1 MKKILAL
8 LLCLSLLIG
17 VFPPPLS
24 YGATYTIT
32 ASEYPKFSELSVTE
46 KNKLEQLKLSGVPL
60 KTSNNK
66 NPMYISIKVLVKY
79 NIAVYNYNSQCLKS
93 LGFEDQSDNGEFRY
107 LGYDFNSNK
116 VTNDLRYNDGSTAIV
131 NANTLKFKNWIK
143 INAEALSW
151 KPTSPETQKFMV
163 NKEFVSDDGT
173 ETPNPDMLSLRDI
186 LARKVTGSDQ
196 ALLPYIQMQSQS
208 TLASKGSAKM
218 IHAKTSGVFY
228 NTFIFPRIE
237 KKFPPVVTTAI
248 YSDLAC
254 TKPISQIEFLPEQNE
269 LTIYVKVNTNVSM
282 TSIALGGQE
291 AKYIASVTNR
301 LDKLESNKRTL
312 TNLSDPKNMASVYPC
327 KLLRSN
333 YTTVF
338 KNLSF
343 TGKAVVTPTY
353 DVINIVKPPDSTA
366 TIKVKAL
373 PLIPNGLSPEFRIFH
388 LTKDETDQSIQTN
401 ETSISKD
408 YVFDLKDITTVPK
421 DNSIKGH
428 NWFVFNNTTQKKDY
442 VGWTKDFSFTL
453 KPSTVADYVKEVD
466 NQKEIQFEEVVVD
479 KFEKTYTVNHTVAL
493 TLKDVPP
500 PPPKPED
507 KPILPK
513 AYVYPPKMLRAGQKT
528 MISGEGTSANSTISN
543 YEFEYDLNFKEI
555 QSISDTEKEGSFLA
569 YDTTDTTGLT
579 VTDALG
585 KTASATD
592 QTIVNHP
599 IDPYMKTNGIYKI
612 NRTIELD
619 STESTGT
626 TFYPIDKVTWIIKP
640 MDGQNVENIKLHDG
654 GSAVVGGK
662 TVVGAKPKVDFKQ
675 LGRYA
680 VWMDVHSTCT
690 FLGQEW
696 RTASKQVYGIIT
708 IAPDE
713 PPVAKLSV
721 PTKTIRDFNTL
732 QKSYFD
738 VWDES
743 YSPDGDNI
751 GKRKYFVRFDSD
763 NDKSTADETWSMIY
777 EGIEGHI
784 VFDSPNVGNYEF
796 RVEVEEA
803 NESVFSPF
811 WNPFTDTL
819 RANSDKQPLVEKMT
833 EIINVAPITAISV
846 ERKKLDLSLVTD
858 YEGADLSAIRTE
870 IDLLT
875 KDLFEV
881 GVDVNVQIFT
891 DKLRNGT
898 AKMPIYRYSRY
909 AHVNYTCEYT
919 HNSLIQN
926 QTQRMDDLQLWE
938 TRTQVETEYL
948 PTYGYIPATYKTT
961 TFNKPDPANGVTEN
975 SGQTIAIEA
984 PSDPYLKSAAR
995 EVAELFAFSS
1005 PYNITV
1011 EKRQN
1016 VREMSVSIDS
1026 SFKKEEIVGYQD
1038 VDLYTMNLDLL
1049 RNKISYR
1056 EGADKQMV
1064 FVMKTGNSLT
1074 TLNQDFVDYIKQN
1087 AVTVNAISG
1096 FDMTSQYG
1104 GLAVSDAEMIY
1115 IQGEGEG
1122 GRPVESYNEANWL
1135 EKFKQNAQPKGI
1147 AIKFED
1153 GKSYTTANMDTPQYP
1168 VVLNGYTF
1176 RNNQNELRYYNY
1188 WRNYYGSGESYDL
1201 SPNYGTIGFNNA
1213 TEFKID
1219 AETQLYNTANNFETK
1234 TVTAGDEDGTYTTTI
1249 PATRFSM
1256 TKVNFLSG
1264 IEDSNYGNMRVEY
1277 FIRYGNLYK
1286 FSGDRD
1292 LSWTA
1297 SMSEATLVAK
1307 NVEALYVA
1315 PSIISESGP
1324 FAIFYYKDLNKT
1336 QIIYQTSTARW
1347 NSRTQYFE
1355 DDNTINMRWYDG
1367 RISNFS
1373 IHSGGQT
1380 QQSTPY
1386 YNRSLYAPSNIQ
1398 IKFNSGKTIRTSTSG
1413 YVVSGESRS
1422 RSREIIEL
1430 PNDWSYLPIT
1440 TNKRRYIGST
1450 FDGYNGYFLGY
1461 EDSSDSA
1468 NNYYLSSLGDIYRFD
1483 GRTSF
1488 QVTQG
1493 MNIKKVTVY
1502 AEDGGQGTT
1511 LKSIVLTHEG
1521 KIYSINLKSG
1531 VVQTPQSVTN
1541 LIKDPRTLS
1550 KPVVNAT
1557 SMRKLLNQSS
1567 GNKISGT
1574 FAEFSTALKTSYD
1587 GLKYQTREI
1596 KLLDETIDVKSVYSD
1611 YEGDP
1616 LYESAIAIS
1625 HNQNALENPIG
1636 TDAFD
1641 GKNVPNWNGKLTKTG
1656 LYKLIPRVR
1665 DNPNDDDRFADY
1677 RLWNK
1682 DNMTTEVLVH
1692 RKPIAS
1698 MRISTTNAAPYSL
1711 TAKDSNSYDLDH
1723 QSQPTRGIVEVEW
1736 GLKKVFDD
1744 AWQITRGTLGTTM
1757 SGAMETGET
1766 YIVSYRV
1773 KDVEGQWSDPVT
1785 EQVVAGMN
1793 LLMDAKLEP
1802 ENPTQSLTKFQTG
1815 NNVKFTNLWSSYAL
1829 AHRLEIQMF
1838 NEGVPILNKVTLRKE
1853 WGNVKTEAYPERDWH
1868 DVLFAIPKGLADKT
1882 YQFIVTAYDDI
1893 NASIKKYKTFQIST
1907 VSNTAPTITFAKFEP
1922 TTLYEADMAKVQV
1935 KVSDPDGDRLKVQ
1948 IYISYDGK
1956 PEKILET
1963 HENVISGTLLDLSPF
1978 EIPNAKSIKLRGV
1991 VIDPYLAE
1999 GQAET
2004 VKPIQ
2009 SFGIENVKI
2018 TGAWQHWRG
2027 QKNAFGQWM
2036 SNEPNRF
2043 LSYEK
2048 IHIVVESRGNP
2059 DQVKL
2064 RLEAPLEAMRYTDPK
2079 GNLYDYKEEL
2089 GYEVSFP
2096 INFMPS
2102 DVNKFNLDY
2111 ILPFANSSIDWTD
2124 QRKRPPYKLYVTL
2137 IKDGRTR
2144 IITIGD
2150 DAGESNIDLTGNI
2163 FDLIYN
2169 QPAKKKR

>member
-8 LLCLSLLIG
+8 LLCLSMLISI
-17 VFPPPLS
+17 FPSPIS

-32 ASEYPKFSELSVTE
+32 ASEYPKFSALSVTE
-46 KNKLEQLKLSGVPL
+46 KNALQKIKNENVIL
-60 KTSNNK
+60 KTTNTK
-66 NPMYISIKVLVKY
+66 DPMYVCAKVLVKY
-79 NIAVYNYNSQCLKS
+79 NIVVYNYNNQCTTS
-93 LGFEDQSDNGEFRY
+93 IGFEDGDSNGEFRY
-107 LGYDFNSNK
+107 LGYDLMGKKVSN
-116 VTNDLRYNDGSTAIV
+116 DFRLNDGDTGQI
-131 NANTLKFKNWIK
+131 NPNTLKNRNWIK
-143 INAEALSW
+143 IDKKLDTW
-151 KPTSPETQKFMV
+151 KSTIPETQQYMV
-163 NKEFVSDDGT
+163 NHAFVSDDGT
-173 ETPNPDMLSLRDI
+173 NTENPDGVTL
-186 LARKVTGSDQ
+186 RKVLSNKETGSD
-196 ALLPYIQMQSQS
+196 ATLLPYIQMQSQA
-208 TLASKGSAKM
+208 TLASRGSAKM
-218 IHAKTSGVFY
+218 IHSRPGGNYY

-237 KKFPPVVTTAI
+237 KTYTPILTTSI
-248 YSDLAC
+248 FSDSAC
-254 TKPISQIEFLPEQNE
+254 TKKITQIEFLPEQTE
-269 LTIYVKVNTNVSM
+269 LTIYVKVNTDASM
-282 TSIALGGQE
+282 NKLAQGGQE
-291 AKYIASVTNR
+291 AKYIASVTNS
-301 LDKLESNKRTL
+301 LDKVTASERIL
-312 TNLSDPKNMASVYPC
+312 TNLSNSSNMASVYPC
-327 KLLRSN
+327 KLLRQN

-338 KNLSF
+338 KPLNF
-343 TGKAVVTPTY
+343 IGKASVKATY
-353 DVINIVKPPDSTA
+353 DVINILKPPNSTA
-366 TIKVKAL
+366 TIEIKAL
-373 PLIPNGLSPEFRIFH
+373 PPIPNGLKAEFRIFH
-388 LTKDETDQSIQTN
+388 LTKDETDQSVQTN

-428 NWFVFNNTTQKKDY
+428 NWFLFNNTTQKNDF
-442 VGWTKDFSFTL
+442 VGGGKDFSFTL
-453 KPSTVADYVKEVD
+453 KPSAVADYVKEID
-466 NQKEIQFEEVVVD
+466 NKKEILFEEVVVD
-479 KFEKTYTVNHTVAL
+479 KFDKTYTVTHTVAL
-493 TLKDVPP
+493 TLKDSPI

-528 MISGEGTSANSTISN
+528 IISGEGTSANSTISN

-599 IDPYMKTNGIYKI
+599 IDAYMKTNGIYKI

-626 TFYPIDKVTWIIKP
+626 TFYPIDKVTWVITP
-640 MDGQNVENIKLHDG
+640 MDGQNVENIKLHDV
-654 GSAVVGGK
+654 GSTVIGGK

-763 NDKSTADETWSMIY
+763 NDKSTADEVWSMIY
-777 EGIEGHI
+777 EGIEDHI

-819 RANSDKQPLVEKMT
+819 RSNSDKQPLAEKMT

-858 YEGADLSAIRTE
+858 YEGTDLSALRTE

-891 DKLRNGT
+891 DKISKGRVKAPVYSYTRYLR
-898 AKMPIYRYSRY
+898 
-909 AHVNYTCEYT
+909 VNYTSDYNINNNTGTKVFSEL
-919 HNSLIQN
+919 SP
-926 QTQRMDDLQLWE
+926 WE
-938 TRTQVETEYL
+938 TRYQLETAYL
-948 PTYGYIPATYKTT
+948 PGYNASPVGITMGYYNSDNPSYGII
-961 TFNKPDPANGVTEN
+961 DNGLELDL
-975 SGQTIAIEA
+975 SA
-984 PSDPYLKSAAR
+984 PSDPSKKNGKKRITETRVVPTSG
-995 EVAELFAFSS
+995 
-1005 PYNITV
+1005 TV
-1011 EKRQN
+1011 EYFRN
-1016 VREMSVSIDS
+1016 IRDINATIDGTFTKGEINS
-1026 SFKKEEIVGYQD
+1026 YSDLELYCMDLEKVKATASF
-1038 VDLYTMNLDLL
+1038 
-1049 RNKISYR
+1049 R
-1056 EGADKQMV
+1056 EGSDRQML
-1064 FVMKTGNSLT
+1064 FIMKTGDSLT
-1074 TLNQDFVDYIKQN
+1074 TLSQGFADFIKQKS
-1087 AVTVNAISG
+1087 VTVTAISG
-1096 FDMTSQYG
+1096 FDMLSQYG
-1104 GLAVSDAEMIY
+1104 GLAVKNAEFVY
-1115 IQGEGEG
+1115 RNSTAGS
-1122 GRPVESYNEANWL
+1122 RPPESYKEGAWIQNIL
-1135 EKFKQNAQPKGI
+1135 EDSAPQSI
-1147 AIKFED
+1147 ALKMED
-1153 GKSYTTANMDTPQYP
+1153 GKTFALGSYQTGSYP
-1168 VVLNGYTF
+1168 TVLSNYTF
-1176 RNNQNELRYYNY
+1176 RNNPNEVRSFVNWREYYGEQNSYELPTRAETMAFSLDSNSLTKAHDTYDKYNDASSVTV
-1188 WRNYYGSGESYDL
+1188 GSGEEDRRGRPIINTYPMDINWVKKL
-1201 SPNYGTIGFNNA
+1201 I
-1213 TEFKID
+1213 
-1219 AETQLYNTANNFETK
+1219 YNVGA
-1234 TVTAGDEDGTYTTTI
+1234 DEPRWGLAKRYYF
-1249 PATRFSM
+1249 TRF
-1256 TKVNFLSG
+1256 
-1264 IEDSNYGNMRVEY
+1264 
-1277 FIRYGNLYK
+1277 GNLYRVDVPQN
-1286 FSGDRD
+1286 G
-1292 LSWTA
+1292 LSDY
-1297 SMSEATLVAK
+1297 SLSNATLEAN
-1307 NVEALYVA
+1307 NVEITKDGGWGGISILYYRDTNRTRLIWQ
-1315 PSIISESGP
+1315 S
-1324 FAIFYYKDLNKT
+1324 
-1336 QIIYQTSTARW
+1336 STAVKGG
-1347 NSRTQYFE
+1347 NG
-1355 DDNTINMRWYDG
+1355 DWYYTYGVNDQWLDG
-1367 RISNFS
+1367 DTARVDVR
-1373 IHSGGQT
+1373 
-1380 QQSTPY
+1380 STG
-1386 YNRSLYAPSNIQ
+1386 A
-1398 IKFNSGKTIRTSTSG
+1398 FTSTSD
-1413 YVVSGESRS
+1413 SARRS
-1422 RSREIIEL
+1422 RFAPGVIDIK
-1430 PNDWSYLPIT
+1430 T
-1440 TNKRRYIGST
+1440 TNGDSYRIMGVGTESPSYRTSNTLVLKLPDGFTALSIPNTGRRA
-1450 FDGYNGYFLGY
+1450 Y
-1461 EDSSDSA
+1461 EDSGYKDNS
-1468 NNYYLSSLGDIYRFD
+1468 YHYLYGDTETSRTSYFMSQTGDIYKTQGGYD
-1483 GRTSF
+1483 GNGNIYT
-1488 QVTQG
+1488 QPVTQG
-1493 MNIKKVTVY
+1493 LNIEKVNIY
-1502 AEDGGQGTT
+1502 TT
-1511 LKSIVLTHEG
+1511 QNEGWAQIYCMAQTHEG
-1521 KIYSINLKSG
+1521 KLYGFSLTG
-1531 VVQTPQSVTN
+1531 GTVVTTANATN
-1541 LIKDPRTLS
+1541 LVKDPRTLS
-1550 KPVVNAT
+1550 TPIVDAT
-1557 SMRKLLNQSS
+1557 SMRKLLNQSAA
-1567 GNKISGT
+1567 NKISGT
-1574 FAEFSTALKTSYD
+1574 FAEFSTALKSSYD
-1587 GLKYQTREI
+1587 GLKYQSREI

-1616 LYESAIAIS
+1616 LYESAIAIT

-1656 LYKLIPRVR
+1656 LYTLIPRVR

-1682 DNMTTEVLVH
+1682 DNMTTEILVH

-1723 QSQPTRGIVEVEW
+1723 ISQPTGGIVEVEW

-1744 AWQITRGTLGTTM
+1744 AWQITSGTLGTTM

-1793 LLMDAKLEP
+1793 LLMDAKLET
-1802 ENPTQSLTKFQTG
+1802 ESPTQSLTKFQTG

-1893 NASIKKYKTFQIST
+1893 NASIKKYNTFQLTS
-1907 VSNTAPTITFAKFEP
+1907 VSNSAPIITFAKFEP
-1922 TTLYEADMAKVQV
+1922 TDLYEADMAKVQV

-1948 IYISYDGK
+1948 IYISFDGK
-1956 PEKILET
+1956 PEKMLEVQ
-1963 HENVISGTLLDLSPF
+1963 ENVISGTGLDLAPF

-1999 GQAET
+1999 GQAEM

-2009 SFGIENVKI
+2009 AFGIETVKI

-2027 QKNAFGQWM
+2027 QKNAFGQLM
-2036 SNEPNRF
+2036 TNEPNRF

-2059 DQVKL
+2059 DQVKI

-2079 GNLYDYKEEL
+2079 GNVYDYKEEL

-2096 INFMPS
+2096 INFTIS

-2111 ILPFANSSIDWTD
+2111 ILPFANSSIDWMD

-2150 DAGESNIDLTGNI
+2150 DAGEANIDLTGNI